1 MRVASETVILCV
13 AREIGST
20 DPVDFKLSQN
30 IVNFWGV
37 ASSNTWTLPQT
48 SKIQERA
55 QSRFQPKSEDIGPE
69 NEVGKSRW

>member
-1 MRVASETVILCV
+1 MTDCMNCARVASETVTLCV
-13 AREIGST
+13 FTKNKQDS
-20 DPVDFKLSQN
+20 
-30 IVNFWGV
+30 
-37 ASSNTWTLPQT
+37 